1 MRLVKINIASE
12 VTNEIIR
19 DVKFNIN
26 GPSFIVDKD
35 EKESGNNIGKTTFVK
50 IINLCLGAK
59 TPTYLYKDSDTT
71 INEEIKSFIDEK
83 KIYASLYVK
92 NEDESFHTLRRD
104 LFEKGCCYLDGNKL
118 NLNSYSKELKF
129 LFMPDCKEDSI
140 SFRDVIPAF
149 IRVGESAEK
158 MLKFNDNFFKDIKY
172 RNVYDFLFGIE
183 DGSGYSD
190 IKESYDDLIDENSN
204 ILKKYSI
211 KKIDDLK
218 PLIDNDESEIAK
230 LNDELKSNE
239 AIKDFDK
246 DNENAKLLDEENMLS
261 KEKSM
266 LELSSSIW
274 EEKIQSERKNL
285 SAIDI
290 ESLKLL
296 YDDGIKSLKELSV
309 SFAEMV
315 SFHDSMVHNR
325 INRYKAKLDACK
337 QELEDINSKLA
348 IVRNKITSN
357 MVEYKYGLNSN
368 LNERFDEVLAL
379 RDKKNKKEDDLKKYN
394 DNLSKINDLEKELKI
409 IEKNREYYDDVKEQ
423 INSIFVDYE
432 TEIMKENTGLIF
444 RKSGFPISLEG
455 GQKSSGDSKAIA
467 SCLAYTLFTQY
478 DKLKREMPRFL
489 VQDMMENVDLKTLE
503 PIIQTSRD
511 KGYQLIIPI
520 LNDRLSQI
528 KTNEDE
534 VILTLSKSDK
544 LFKL

>member
-1 MRLVKINIASE
+1 MRLIRITIASE

-26 GPSFIVDKD
+26 GPSFIVDKG

-71 INEEIKSFIDEK
+71 INEEIKRFLDEK
-83 KIYASLYVK
+83 KIYATLYVK
-92 NEDESFHTLRRD
+92 SEDESLYTLRRD
-104 LFEKGCCYLDGNKL
+104 LFEKGSCYLNGKKL
-118 NLNSYSKELKF
+118 NISSYNKELKS

-149 IRVGESAEK
+149 IRVSESAEK
-158 MLKFNDNFFKDIKY
+158 MLKFNDSFFKDIKY
-172 RNVYDFLFGIE
+172 RNVYDFLFAIE
-183 DGSGYSD
+183 DNSGYLK
-190 IKESYDDLIDENSN
+190 IKESYDNLIDENSN
-204 ILKKYSI
+204 IIKKYSI
-211 KKIDDLK
+211 KKIEDLK
-218 PLIDNDESEIAK
+218 LLIDNDELAIVK
-230 LNDELKSNE
+230 LNDELKSDE

-261 KEKSM
+261 KEKSD
-266 LELSSSIW
+266 LELRSSIW
-274 EEKIQSERKNL
+274 EEKIKSEQKNL

-296 YDDGIKSLKELSV
+296 YDDGVKSLKELRV
-309 SFAEMV
+309 SFNEMA

-325 INRYKAKLDACK
+325 IHRYKAKLDACK
-337 QELEDINSKLA
+337 KELEDINSKLA
-348 IVRNKITSN
+348 IVRNIITSN

-368 LNERFDEVLAL
+368 LNERFNEVLAL
-379 RDKKNKKEDDLKKYN
+379 RDKKIKKEADLKKYS
-394 DNLSKINDLEKELKI
+394 DNLSKINDLEKELKR

-423 INSIFVDYE
+423 INSTFIEYE
-432 TEIMKENTGLIF
+432 TTIMKENHGLSF
-444 RKSGFPISLEG
+444 TKTGFPLSLNG
-455 GQKSSGDSKAIA
+455 GQKGSGDSKAIA

-503 PIIQTSRD
+503 PIIQTARD

-528 KTNEDE
+528 KIDENE
-534 VILTLSKSDK
+534 VILILSKSDK
-544 LFKL
+544 LFKI